1 MNRLDGKVA
10 LISGAARGIGAETA
24 RLMVEAGAK
33 VVIGDLLDER
43 GRETARGLGDAA
55 LYVHLDVTAEADWN
69 TAIAAAVSR
78 FGKLDILVN
87 NAGLFLGK
95 DIESASLDEWHRLC
109 AVNLTGVFLGTKLA
123 IPALREAAQTSP
135 HGSAIVNLAS
145 TAGIVGSTQ
154 DPLYSMTKGGVTL
167 FTKSAALE
175 FARKGY
181 RIRVNSMHP
190 GTIDTDMGDQVL
202 VTRARNLGTNDVEA
216 ARAQVIERLPIGR
229 MGTPTDIAKGH
240 RVPGFRRRRVHDR
253 RRPRH
258 RRRHHRAVDLDR
270 FTPAARQ
277 PNSVARRSLATAGP
291 ASTAWRPRSA
301 ARPPADAH
309 RHTRCRSRTR
319 PHAR

>member
-10 LISGAARGIGAETA
+10 LISGAARGIGGETA

-33 VVIGDLLDER
+33 VAIGDVLDER
-43 GRETARGLGDAA
+43 GRATARTLESAGGEV
-55 LYVHLDVTAEADWN
+55 LYLHLDVTSEDAWGA
-69 TAIAAAVSR
+69 AIAAVLGR

-95 DIESASLDEWHRLC
+95 DIEAASLAEWQRLC

-123 IPALREAAQTSP
+123 LPALRDAARESP

-145 TAGIVGSTQ
+145 VAGLVGSTQ

-202 VTRARNLGTNDVEA
+202 VTRARNLGTNDVAA

-229 MGTPTDIAKGH
+229 IGTVTDIAKGI
-240 RVPGFRRRRVHDR
+240 VFLASD
-253 RRPRH
+253 
-258 RRRHHRAVDLDR
+258 D
-270 FTPAARQ
+270 AAFMTGAGL
-277 PNSVARRSLATAGP
+277 VIDGGITAQ
-291 ASTAWRPRSA
+291 
-301 ARPPADAH
+301 
-309 RHTRCRSRTR
+309 
-319 PHAR
+319 

>member
-24 RLMVEAGAK
+24 RLMIEAGAK
-33 VVIGDLLDER
+33 LAIGDVLDER
-43 GRETARGLGDAA
+43 GRETAHGFGDAA
-55 LYVHLDVTAEADWN
+55 IYVHLDVTSEADWQA
-69 TAIAAAVSR
+69 AIDAVVGR

-95 DIESASLDEWHRLC
+95 DIEAASLAEWHRLC

-123 IPALREAAQTSP
+123 LPALREAAQTSP
-135 HGSAIVNLAS
+135 HGSVIVNLAS
-145 TAGIVGSTQ
+145 TAGLVGSTQ

-202 VTRARNLGTNDVEA
+202 ATRARNLGTNDIEM
-216 ARAQVIERLPIGR
+216 ARRQVIERLPIGR
-229 MGTPTDIAKGH
+229 MGIPTDIAKGII
-240 RVPGFRRRRVHDR
+240 FLASD
-253 RRPRH
+253 
-258 RRRHHRAVDLDR
+258 D
-270 FTPAARQ
+270 AAFMTGAGL
-277 PNSVARRSLATAGP
+277 VIDGGITAQ
-291 ASTAWRPRSA
+291 
-301 ARPPADAH
+301 
-309 RHTRCRSRTR
+309 
-319 PHAR
+319 

>member
-24 RLMVEAGAK
+24 RLMIEAGAK
-33 VVIGDLLDER
+33 LAIGDVLDER
-43 GRETARGLGDAA
+43 GRETARGFGDAA
-55 LYVHLDVTAEADWN
+55 IYVHLDVTSEADWQA
-69 TAIAAAVSR
+69 AIDAVVGR

-95 DIESASLDEWHRLC
+95 DIEAASLAEWHRLC

-123 IPALREAAQTSP
+123 LPALREAAQTSP
-135 HGSAIVNLAS
+135 HGSVIVNLAS
-145 TAGIVGSTQ
+145 TAGLVGSTQ

-202 VTRARNLGTNDVEA
+202 ATRARNLGTNDIET
-216 ARAQVIERLPIGR
+216 ARRQVIDRLPIGR
-229 MGTPTDIAKGH
+229 MGIPTDIAKGI
-240 RVPGFRRRRVHDR
+240 VFLASD
-253 RRPRH
+253 
-258 RRRHHRAVDLDR
+258 D
-270 FTPAARQ
+270 AAFMTGAGL
-277 PNSVARRSLATAGP
+277 VIDGGITAQ
-291 ASTAWRPRSA
+291 
-301 ARPPADAH
+301 
-309 RHTRCRSRTR
+309 
-319 PHAR
+319 